1 MSSWTLV
8 TATLPHIPEDW
19 SPWADLFDRH
29 GVSGTVQTDIPLT
42 IGGYVAPGSEGEIE
56 GLCAALVQFGAVE
69 VTVSEVEEQDWAEA
83 WKQFFVVRRLGQYIV
98 VKPSWEEFSPE
109 PGDIVLDLDPGQ
121 AFGTGDHPT
130 TRMCLELLEKYAPGV
145 EGVADIGCGSG
156 ILSVAALK
164 LGATGVV
171 AGDIDPVSVEATR
184 ENLERNGVV
193 CDRVVVGKGF
203 DALAEHET
211 YNLVLSNIISAA
223 LIALTPEVARRVRQ
237 QGVWIMSGIIQANWP
252 DVKIAAERAGFT
264 LEDHREE
271 GEWVAAA
278 FRR

>member
-1 MSSWTLV
+1 MSTWTLV
-8 TATLPHIPEDW
+8 TATLPGVPADW

-29 GVSGTVQTDIPLT
+29 GVSGTVQTDSPPT
-42 IGGYVAPGSEGEIE
+42 IGGYVAPGSEEGIE
-56 GLCAALVQFGAVE
+56 DLQSALVQFGAVE

-83 WKQFFVVRRLGQYIV
+83 WKQFFVVRRLGQRIV
-98 VKPSWEEFSPE
+98 VKPSWEDFSPE

-130 TRMCLELLEKYAPGV
+130 TRMCLELVEKYAPGV
-145 EGVADIGCGSG
+145 DGVADIGCGSG
-156 ILSVAALK
+156 ILAVAALK

-184 ENLERNGVV
+184 ENLARNGVAA
-193 CDRVVVGKGF
+193 DQVVVGKGF
-203 DALAEHET
+203 DALPDHDT

-223 LIALTPEVARRVRQ
+223 LIALTPDVARRVRP

-252 DVKIAAERAGFT
+252 DVRTAAERAGFT